1 MATIPK
7 LTDRAIV
14 LKPEDDVA
22 VAKASLEKGAVFE
35 DGATR
40 IEARQ
45 DIKPGHKIA
54 RRAVGRGR
62 PVRRYGQVIGFATQD
77 IAVGEHVHTHNLDI
91 GELSADRYE
100 VGVDVRPV
108 DFYPADRMRYFD
120 GYKREDG
127 RVGTRNYVA
136 IISGVNCSA
145 SVSQFV
151 KDKFRDVQ
159 RDFPN
164 IDGVLAVTHKS
175 GCGTKLFGEDH
186 LALQRVLAGYA
197 KHPNVAAYILIGLGC
212 EVNQAAVMVERQ
224 EMGVPGEP
232 DGPPGKCGVSVV
244 DFAGG
249 YASMAALLAGLWDAQ
264 RTGVGRDIELSLL
277 DTAVSMLSYYAIW
290 ALNRDWQP
298 ARVEDSGHQSI
309 VPAQNFPTRDGFI
322 VIFCNKEKFW
332 TSLVQAM
339 DLPEVARD
347 PRFATFADRLA
358 HKSVLVPILKARF
371 AERTTAEWLS
381 RLRGKVPCAPVNTSA
396 EAPGDE
402 QVAARDMIVEVKH
415 PRFGVLREV
424 GPPAKTEGAAPNFS
438 PAPALGQHT
447 DEILRTLLQY
457 DPARIAA
464 LRASGALGEPND

>member
-1 MATIPK
+1 MT
-7 LTDRAIV
+7 RAPLDGLRV
-14 LKPEDDVA
+14 LA
-22 VAKASLEKGAVFE
+22 
-35 DGATR
+35 
-40 IEARQ
+40 
-45 DIKPGHKIA
+45 
-54 RRAVGRGR
+54 
-62 PVRRYGQVIGFATQD
+62 
-77 IAVGEHVHTHNLDI
+77 
-91 GELSADRYE
+91 
-100 VGVDVRPV
+100 
-108 DFYPADRMRYFD
+108 
-120 GYKREDG
+120 
-127 RVGTRNYVA
+127 
-136 IISGVNCSA
+136 
-145 SVSQFV
+145 VSQFGAGPFGTQLLADLGAEV
-151 KDKFRDVQ
+151 IKIEDPRVGGDVAREVGPYAGEDDSLYFQAFNRGKKSITLDLEHLEGRAVLRDLARVSHAVYNNLRGDLPERLGVTYAALRDVN
-159 RDFPN
+159 PAL
-164 IDGVLAVTHKS
+164 VCCSLS
-175 GCGTKLFGEDH
+175 GFGRTGPRAAEPAFDY
-186 LALQRVLAGYA
+186 LIQGYA
-197 KHPNVAAYILIGLGC
+197 GWMSVS
-212 EVNQAAVMVERQ
+212 
-224 EMGVPGEP
+224 GEP

-371 AERTTAEWLS
+371 AERTTSEWLS
-381 RLRGKVPCAPVNTSA
+381 RLRGKVPCAPVNTIA
-396 EAPGDE
+396 EALADE

-424 GPPAKTEGAAPNFS
+424 GSPVKTEGAAPNLS